1 MLDVTLDLPLDLK
14 RICQPNAKV
23 YFPKRKEFGVVTRFD
38 DEVHIKLDQGK
49 QSKTETFQRQE
60 FIDML
65 QSDGV
70 VAKSRVVI
78 PDGDNGSM
86 KIKPRVVP
94 KEASSGLLI
103 TDDKTPVNH
112 TPITKSAIEA
122 MHAPQP
128 APVAE
133 PLLKGY
139 ICEKTGKFSTKP
151 AAGLVE
157 IEYRKV
163 TKKVELMLDS
173 VQLQKLKELGII

>member
-38 DEVHIKLDQGK
+38 TEVHIKLDQGK
-49 QSKTETFQRQE
+49 QSKSEIIPREE
-60 FIDML
+60 FISML
-65 QSDGV
+65 ESDEV
-70 VAKSRVVI
+70 ISKARVVL
-78 PDGDNGSM
+78 PEDDNKPM
-86 KIKPRVVP
+86 RIKPRVKVAEP
-94 KEASSGLLI
+94 PRNEVKQTSSGVSV
-103 TDDKTPVNH
+103 TSFNP
-112 TPITKSAIEA
+112 EA
-122 MHAPQP
+122 VAASLPKP
-128 APVAE
+128 APAE

-139 ICEKTGKFSTKP
+139 VCEKTGKFSTKP

>member
-1 MLDVTLDLPLDLK
+1 MLDVTLDLPMDLK

-23 YFPKRKEFGVVTRFD
+23 YFPKRKEFGTVTVFSA
-38 DEVHIKLDQGK
+38 DEVHVKLDQGK
-49 QSKTETFQRQE
+49 QSKTETFPRAE
-60 FIDML
+60 FIEML
-65 QSDGV
+65 QTDAV

-78 PDGDNGSM
+78 PDGDNGAM

-94 KEASSGLLI
+94 KEI
-103 TDDKTPVNH
+103 TTQVTVTKDEVKQVVDKVF
-112 TPITKSAIEA
+112 A
-122 MHAPQP
+122 APT
-128 APVAE
+128 PVAE

-139 ICEKTGKFSTKP
+139 ICEKTGKFSSKQ
-151 AAGLVE
+151 AAGMVE

>member
-1 MLDVTLDLPLDLK
+1 MMDVTLDLPLDLK

-38 DEVHIKLDQGK
+38 NEVHIKLDQGK
-49 QSKTETFQRQE
+49 QSKSEIIPREE
-60 FIDML
+60 FISML
-65 QSDGV
+65 ESDEV
-70 VAKSRVVI
+70 ISKARVI
-78 PDGDNGSM
+78 LPEDDNKPM
-86 KIKPRVVP
+86 RIKPRVKVAEP
-94 KEASSGLLI
+94 PQNEVKQTSSGASV
-103 TDDKTPVNH
+103 TSFNP
-112 TPITKSAIEA
+112 EA
-122 MHAPQP
+122 
-128 APVAE
+128 VAASLPK

>member
-23 YFPKRKEFGVVTRFD
+23 YFPKRKEFGTVTLFGA
-38 DEVHIKLDQGK
+38 DEVHVKLDQGK

-78 PDGDNGSM
+78 PEGDNGGM
-86 KIKPRVVP
+86 TIKPRVVV
-94 KEASSGLLI
+94 KEAPKLVTAAGDTVDQSSGSLHQI
-103 TDDKTPVNH
+103 VPKVAPPV
-112 TPITKSAIEA
+112 
-122 MHAPQP
+122 
-128 APVAE
+128 PVTE

-151 AAGLVE
+151 AAGMVE

-173 VQLQKLKELGII
+173 VQLHKLKELGII

>member
-23 YFPKRKEFGVVTRFD
+23 YFPKRKEFGTVMMFGAE
-38 DEVHIKLDQGK
+38 EVHVKLDQGK
-49 QSKTETFQRQE
+49 QSKTESFQRQE
-60 FIDML
+60 FINML
-65 QSDGV
+65 QEDVV
-70 VAKSRVVI
+70 VAKSRVEI
-78 PDGDNGSM
+78 PADDNKPM
-86 KIKPRVVP
+86 RIKPRVVVKEEP
-94 KEASSGLLI
+94 KLVDKSGNEIVQSNGNLLGVV
-103 TDDKTPVNH
+103 P
-112 TPITKSAIEA
+112 PA
-122 MHAPQP
+122 P

-133 PLLKGY
+133 PMLKGY